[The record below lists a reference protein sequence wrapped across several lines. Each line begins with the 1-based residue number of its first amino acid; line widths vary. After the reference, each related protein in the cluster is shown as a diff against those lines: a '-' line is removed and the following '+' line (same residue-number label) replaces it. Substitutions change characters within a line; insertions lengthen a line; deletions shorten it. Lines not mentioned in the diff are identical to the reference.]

1 MDIIRE
7 GTAPEIIRR
16 KGAEGD
22 LPIALAERI
31 EALTILCRD
40 KEEGIRQR
48 ALETLR
54 GWNPQELQQILANPA
69 TPPAVLDF
77 ATNHLAPGR
86 AELLEALL
94 ENSTLPD
101 DLREEAEAH
110 LLAAAQELTGA
121 ATLPV
126 SAPPEAPAAATAT
139 AETPEKVTLI
149 QKINRMSAVEK
160 IKAALTGNQ
169 ETRMLLIRDSNKLVA
184 RAVLQSP
191 KLSDAEIEAYASAK
205 NVSEEVLRLIAMN
218 RAFMKTYSVVRALI
232 NNPRT
237 PIDITLPRL
246 SRLNERDLKF
256 LTLNRNV
263 PEVIRGM
270 AIKMMKQREEASKP
284 KLPTGKH

>member
-1 MDIIRE
+1 MIRE
-7 GTAPEIIRR
+7 GIAPEIIRR

-22 LPIALAERI
+22 LPVALAERI

-101 DLREEAEAH
+101 DLREEAEAR
-110 LLAAAQELTGA
+110 LLAAAQEPTGA

-191 KLSDAEIEAYASAK
+191 KLSDAEIEAYAMAK

-218 RAFMKTYSVVRALI
+218 RAFKKTYSVVRALI
-232 NNPRT
+232 NNPRA
-237 PIDITLPRL
+237 PIDITLPL
-246 SRLNERDLKF
+246 LNRLNERDLKF